1 MIVKLELKDRIILL
15 QNMPEQ
21 RDADVVETMM
31 LLSISDAEKQEFG
44 YKVENNQIR
53 WDDAVNMKREFI
65 LSLDQ
70 QLVSYSIINKMKKM
84 D

>member
-1 MIVKLELKDRIILL
+1 
-15 QNMPEQ
+15 MPEQ

-44 YKVENNQIR
+44 YKVENNRIR

-70 QLVSYSIINKMKKM
+70 QLVSYSIINKMKKL

>member
-44 YKVENNQIR
+44 YKVENNRIR
-53 WDDAVNMKREFI
+53 WDDAVNMKRGFI